1 MNNQEKMRENK
12 EEDSEEPMKEI
23 EGVIKKV
30 ARNPK

>member
-1 MNNQEKMRENK
+1 MNNRKIRENK

-23 EGVIKKV
+23 EGVIKKA